1 MEQQTVFEIDLYGL
15 LRDMKRRGWIVAVA
29 MALCAVMSFLISS
42 FVLPREYVATTR
54 VYVLSHSVTGDVDS
68 YDFAMSNYMVSDLE
82 VLITGQNV
90 TEEVIAKLNLDM
102 THEELLRKIDVSVK
116 SNTRVLQISVT
127 DANAHMAA
135 DIANTV
141 RETAV
146 EQIKSFMDLEALN
159 LVYEAKVPQEPTS
172 PNVLKN
178 TLFAAAAGLLLSVCV
193 LAVRFFL
200 DDTIKN
206 KSEH

>member
-1 MEQQTVFEIDLYGL
+1 
-15 LRDMKRRGWIVAVA
+15 MKRRVWIVVA
-29 MALCAVMSFLISS
+29 ASALCAAMSFLISS

-54 VYVLSHSVTGDVDS
+54 MYVLSHSVTEGVNS
-68 YDFAMSNYMVSDLE
+68 YDYAMSNYMASDLQ

-90 TEEVIAKLNLDM
+90 TDVVIAKLNLDM
-102 THEELLRKIDVSVK
+102 THEELLSKIDVSVK

-127 DANAHMAA
+127 DADAHMAA

-141 RETAV
+141 REIAV
-146 EQIKSFMDLEALN
+146 DQVKSFMDLDALN

-178 TLFAAAAGLLLSVCV
+178 TLFAAAVGLILSVCI

-200 DDTIKN
+200 DDTVKISQSAKV
-206 KSEH
+206 SSVSRV